1 MIRIVNAGNDGIE
14 NMTNDIEN
22 LGNIINIVIQFIVN
36 YGFQLIGAVII
47 LVLGWLAAKWAG
59 NIILKLCSRTH
70 LDVTLSAFFANVV
83 KTVVLVFVVII
94 ALGKFGITISPF
106 IAALSAVAFG
116 STLALQGPLSNYGS
130 GLMIVLTR
138 PFVVGDTITIQGIT
152 GVVDVI
158 KLAYTQ
164 LSNEDGQCITIP
176 NKQIAG
182 EILCNSYSNL
192 LVETNILISYR
203 DNPEFAINVIK
214 NVIEDNHDVVA
225 KPAPLIGIAEF
236 AESGIEIGLRYWV
249 PTRRYYEIQYAVN
262 RELYRQIKE
271 HGIDIPYP
279 QLHVRMLDKN
289 T

>member
-1 MIRIVNAGNDGIE
+1 
-14 NMTNDIEN
+14 MTNEIEN
-22 LGNIINIVIQFIVN
+22 LGNIINFVSQFIVN
-36 YGFQLIGAVII
+36 YGFQLIGAIII
-47 LVLGWLAAKWAG
+47 LVLGWLAAKWVG
-59 NIILKLCSRTH
+59 SIILKLCARTH
-70 LDVTLSAFFANVV
+70 LDVTLSAFFANVA

-130 GLMIVLTR
+130 GFLIILTR
-138 PFVVGDTITIQGIT
+138 PFVVGDTITTQGVT
-152 GVVDVI
+152 GVVEEI

-176 NKQIAG
+176 NKQIVG
-182 EILCNSYSNL
+182 EILCNSYANI
-192 LVETNILISYR
+192 LVETVILISYR
-203 DNPEFAINVIK
+203 DNPEYVIDILK
-214 NVIEDNHDVVA
+214 KVIENNHEITTR
-225 KPAPLIGIAEF
+225 PSPLIGIAKF

-249 PTRRYYEIQYAVN
+249 PTRRYYEIQFAVN

-279 QLHVRMLDKN
+279 QFNVRMLDKD

>member
-1 MIRIVNAGNDGIE
+1 
-14 NMTNDIEN
+14 MTNEIEN
-22 LGNIINIVIQFIVN
+22 LGNIINFVSQFIVN
-36 YGFQLIGAVII
+36 YGFQLIGAIII
-47 LVLGWLAAKWAG
+47 LVLGWLAAKWVG
-59 NIILKLCSRTH
+59 SIILKLCARTH
-70 LDVTLSAFFANVV
+70 LDVTLSAFFANVA

-130 GLMIVLTR
+130 GFLIILTR
-138 PFVVGDTITIQGIT
+138 PFVVGDTITTQGVT
-152 GVVDVI
+152 GVVEEI

-176 NKQIAG
+176 NKQIVG
-182 EILCNSYSNL
+182 EILCNSYANI
-192 LVETNILISYR
+192 LVETVILISYR
-203 DNPEFAINVIK
+203 DNPEYVIDILK
-214 NVIEDNHDVVA
+214 KVIENNHEITTR
-225 KPAPLIGIAEF
+225 PSPLIGIAKF

-249 PTRRYYEIQYAVN
+249 PTRRYYEIQFAVN

-279 QLHVRMLDKN
+279 QFNVRMLDKN